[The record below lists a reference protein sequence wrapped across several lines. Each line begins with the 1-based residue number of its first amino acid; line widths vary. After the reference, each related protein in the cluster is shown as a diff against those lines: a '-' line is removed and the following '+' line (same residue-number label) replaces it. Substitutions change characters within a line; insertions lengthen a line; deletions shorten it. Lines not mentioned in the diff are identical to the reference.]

1 MPTIYL
7 SPSTQEGNPYI
18 TGGTEEQYMNM
29 VADAMEPMLR
39 SCGIQFQRNT
49 PDMTAASSIRQ
60 ANAGNFDFYLALHS
74 NAAPDAL
81 SGQIRGTDVYYAP
94 NSIWGQ
100 SMANIIVR
108 NFKSIYPLPER
119 VRAVPTTTV
128 GEVVKTRAPAVLVE
142 IAYHDNIADANWII
156 SNIQTIARALVLS
169 LCEYFGI
176 PFIAAQ
182 SPRRG
187 TVSLTS
193 GTLNLRSR
201 PSTSSSIITRMPN
214 GARVTVWGQWQNWYV
229 VEYNGYVGYA
239 SVRYIYV

>member
-18 TGGTEEQYMNM
+18 TGGTEEQYMNRI
-29 VADAMEPMLR
+29 ADVMEPMLR
-39 SCGIQFQRNT
+39 SSGIQFQRNT
-49 PDMTAASSIRQ
+49 PDMTAASSILQ

-74 NAAPDAL
+74 NAAPDAF
-81 SGQIRGTDVYYAP
+81 SGQLRGTDVYYAR
-94 NSIWGQ
+94 NSFWGR
-100 SMANIIVR
+100 SMANIIVQ
-108 NFKSIYPLPER
+108 NFKSIYPLPGR
-119 VRAVPTTTV
+119 VRAVSTTTI

-156 SNIQTIARALVLS
+156 SNITAIARALVLS

-201 PSTSSSIITRMPN
+201 PSTSSAIITRMPN

-239 SVRYIYV
+239 STRYIYV